1 MSEEA
6 TIYAFPKPQ
15 TWRSP
20 KYRHAAKGQPCTL
33 RLSCCNR
40 NPETTVLAHRPGAGM
55 GIKTDDFD
63 AVDACS
69 ACHDALDGRAD
80 WPEGY
85 DKREEFERA
94 RWETLT
100 GRIRRG
106 VLK

>member
-6 TIYAFPKPQ
+6 AIYGFPKR
-15 TWRSP
+15 TRWESK
-20 KYRHAAKGQPCTL
+20 KYRDAAREQPCTL

-40 NPETTVLAHRPGAGM
+40 DKKTTVLAHRPGAGM

-94 RWETLT
+94 RWETVT
-100 GRIRRG
+100 NRIRRG